1 MHVLVIGAGV
11 IGMTTA
17 WALARDGHQVTVLD
31 GGPEPASGASHAN
44 GAQLSYSYVAPLAGP
59 SIWKDLP
66 KLLWGRDAPVRFR
79 AGFDLRQYRW
89 GLKFLAACTGAKAR
103 GTTEAL
109 LKLAFLSRDVLG
121 GAKDLRE
128 IEFDHVQAGKLV
140 VYSTPESFA
149 AAKAQTAFQQRLG
162 CKQEVLDAPACLAL
176 EPALQAIAHRLVGGI
191 FTPDDAAADP
201 RKLCLGLLKLLE
213 GHNSGVQFH
222 FNTPVIRLLKE
233 QGRLVGAETANGVFR
248 ADAYV
253 LAGGISSVE
262 LARGVGL
269 DLPLYPIKGYS
280 LTLDVANENAAPRVS
295 VTDYG
300 NKVVYA
306 RLGQKL
312 RVAGMA
318 DIVGSDLS
326 LEPDRVAQL
335 TRQAAETFPV
345 SPQAPSQQPW
355 CGLRPATPSGRP
367 ILGKSGIDGLWLNVG
382 HGALG
387 LTLAFGSAATV
398 AAVIGGKQAPVSLAD
413 FSLQA

>member
-31 GGPEPASGASHAN
+31 AGPEPASGASHAN

-66 KLLWGRDAPVRFR
+66 KLLFGRDAPVRFR
-79 AGFDLRQYRW
+79 PGLDLRQYRW
-89 GLKFLAACTGAKAR
+89 GLRFLAACTAGKAR
-103 GTTEAL
+103 RTTQAL
-109 LKLAFLSRDVLG
+109 LRLAFLSRDVLA
-121 GAKDLRE
+121 GARDLQGLD
-128 IEFDHVQAGKLV
+128 FDHVQAGKLV
-140 VYSTPESFA
+140 VYSSAESFA
-149 AAKAQTAFQQRLG
+149 AAAAQARFQNALG
-162 CKQEVLDAPACLAL
+162 CKQDVLDAAACLAL
-176 EPALQAIAHRLVGGI
+176 EPALRPIAGRLVGGI

-201 RKLCLGLLKLLE
+201 RKLCHGLLHLLE
-213 GHNSGVQFH
+213 GHNNGVAFH
-222 FNTPVIRLLKE
+222 FNTPVIRLLRE
-233 QGRLVGAETANGVFR
+233 GQRLAGVETANGRFR

-253 LAGGISSVE
+253 LAGGIQSAE
-262 LARGVGL
+262 LARGIGL

-280 LTLDVANENAAPRVS
+280 LTLDIANENAAPRVS

-318 DIVGSDLS
+318 DIVGADMA
-326 LEPDRVAQL
+326 LEPDRVTQL
-335 TRQAAETFPV
+335 SRQAAATFPV
-345 SPQAPSQQPW
+345 AAPEAAQQPW
-355 CGLRPATPSGRP
+355 CGLRPATPGGRP
-367 ILGKSGIDGLWLNVG
+367 ILGHSGIDGLWLNVG

-387 LTLAFGSAATV
+387 LTLAFGSAASI
-398 AAVIGGKQAPVSLAD
+398 AAGIAGRPELLDMAD
-413 FSLQA
+413 FALHA